1 MYNSIYPAYIRPYQ
15 GIQQKPITKKE
26 EDEKS
31 SQSSHQAE
39 RESQQ
44 ENQRSNG
51 ANYFPNGEKVAIDYT
66 RRKIGIEQVLS
77 DFRNTANAIGAPDEI
92 KAEVSS
98 YLNLIENQ
106 AQKEH
111 PNSQIIQ
118 ANLKSASQILDEYI
132 TNTLKKPSKVV
143 ENWVDTLFLQQIDY
157 KAQVKAIPEAEEAE
171 IPMPQSEIVEDES
184 ALTYNQT
191 PVNAPLADEIYIP
204 SDPQLKRMFIQ
215 AKKYSQINQKEKAL
229 ESFQRVMEYARDIG
243 DEKACAI
250 IHYEQGRIYD
260 DFDEVEEALYNYDRA
275 AQTSNDYNIKA
286 KSHMYMGKIYDDY
299 VRLTPAVDHYCAAVS
314 FSGESDNLKLQ
325 SQALANLAQIHAEKY
340 DTDNALMF
348 MDLSDIAADETK
360 DAKVKTIISAK
371 NARNSSKID
380 QNARAM
386 KYYSL
391 ASKGYSDIGDSENLA
406 KNYLE
411 AAKIML
417 AYGNKAKA
425 KNLLSKAY
433 SAAVNTGNSALKY
446 EIMQQSSLI

>member
-1 MYNSIYPAYIRPYQ
+1 MYNSIYPAYIKPYQ

-31 SQSSHQAE
+31 SQSSRQAE
-39 RESQQ
+39 RESRQ
-44 ENQRSNG
+44 ENQHSNG

-66 RRKIGIEQVLS
+66 RRRIGIEQVLS

-98 YLNLIENQ
+98 YLSLIENQ
-106 AQKEH
+106 AQKEN
-111 PNSQIIQ
+111 PNAQIIQ

-143 ENWVDTLFLQQIDY
+143 ENWVDALFLQQIDY
-157 KAQVKAIPEAEEAE
+157 KAEVKALPEAEEAE
-171 IPMPQSEIVEDES
+171 TPMPQSEIAEDES
-184 ALTYNQT
+184 ALEHNQT
-191 PVNAPLADEIYIP
+191 AVNMPTADEIYIP

-229 ESFQRVMEYARDIG
+229 ESFQRVMEYAQDIG
-243 DEKACAI
+243 DDKACAI

-275 AQTSNDYNIKA
+275 AQASSDYNIKA
-286 KSHMYMGKIYDDY
+286 KSHMYMGRIYDDY
-299 VRLTPAVDHYCAAVS
+299 VRLTPAVEHYCAAVS

-340 DTDNALMF
+340 DTENALMF
-348 MDLSDIAADETK
+348 MDLSDITADETK
-360 DAKVKTIISAK
+360 DAKTKTIISAK
-371 NARNSSKID
+371 NAKNSRKID

-386 KYYSL
+386 KYYAL

-417 AYGNKAKA
+417 TYGNKAKA
-425 KNLLSKAY
+425 KKLLSKAY
-433 SAAVNTGNSALKY
+433 AAVVNTDNPALKY
-446 EIMQQSSLI
+446 EIMQQSSLV